1 MRSAASRRDPYAA
14 VVMMLRTLLARF
26 ATLGRVVRRELAR
39 ITFPLV
45 YGPYKAS
52 MWFARKARGLIRRIR
67 GRPRVISATEAHNEL
82 FTIAARNIGLQVR
95 DLGSEML
102 TIRNSR
108 NCLFASNTNFSF
120 ESLTAYLMCGDKHL
134 TSTILEEN
142 GLPVPRFRHV
152 RGRNVVAALAAFD
165 AFAGPVVVK
174 PNHGA
179 CGAGVSV
186 KVRSRRE
193 FISAYLRAT
202 HHCSDVIVEEFIAGN
217 HWRITVMNGDLI
229 AAWQRLPAHVVGD
242 GKHSIGQLIR
252 IYNSG
257 IGYRDGFSTA
267 KPIVIDGFARRDL
280 AVQGYAL
287 RSVLKKDEHAIV
299 HLPCN
304 SALGGRALDVTDRI
318 DDGFVEVAAHAAA
331 LLGAKL
337 AGVDVIAGD
346 ITTPPCRG
354 EFHIN
359 EVNTTPDLLSLNYT
373 LSGKTS
379 AVRYAEKI
387 LHFAFGPPVGLP
399 VGEHGPTG
407 RSRSNSYVGRAA
419 SRAGFQEATGIT
431 ADCGSVTARS
441 FPE

>member
-1 MRSAASRRDPYAA
+1 
-14 VVMMLRTLLARF
+14 
-26 ATLGRVVRRELAR
+26 
-39 ITFPLV
+39 
-45 YGPYKAS
+45 
-52 MWFARKARGLIRRIR
+52 MWFARKARGLFRRIR
-67 GRPRVISATEAHNEL
+67 GRPRVVSVTEAHNEL

-95 DLGSEML
+95 DLGSGML
-102 TIRNSR
+102 TISDRRSS
-108 NCLFASNTNFSF
+108 LFVSNTNFSF
-120 ESLTAYLMCGDKHL
+120 ESLTAYLMCGDKRL

-142 GLPVPRFRHV
+142 GLSVPRFRYV

-186 KVRSRRE
+186 NVRSRRD
-193 FISAYLRAT
+193 FVSAYLRAT
-202 HHCSDVIVEEFIAGN
+202 YHCSDVIVEEFIAGN

-229 AAWQRLPAHVVGD
+229 TAWQRLPAHVVGD

-257 IGYRDGFSTA
+257 IRYRDGFSTA
-267 KPIVIDGFARRDL
+267 KPIIIDGSARRDL

-304 SALGGRALDVTDRI
+304 SALGGRTLDVTGRI
-318 DDGFVEVAAHAAA
+318 HDGFVEVAAHAAA

-346 ITTPPCRG
+346 ITKPPCRG

-359 EVNTTPDLLSLNYT
+359 EVNTTPDLLSMNYT
-373 LSGKTS
+373 VTGEAS

-387 LHFAFGPPVGLP
+387 LHFAFGPAVGSQ
-399 VGEHGPTG
+399 GG
-407 RSRSNSYVGRAA
+407 RT
-419 SRAGFQEATGIT
+419 RAGGQT
-431 ADCGSVTARS
+431 AAN
-441 FPE
+441 